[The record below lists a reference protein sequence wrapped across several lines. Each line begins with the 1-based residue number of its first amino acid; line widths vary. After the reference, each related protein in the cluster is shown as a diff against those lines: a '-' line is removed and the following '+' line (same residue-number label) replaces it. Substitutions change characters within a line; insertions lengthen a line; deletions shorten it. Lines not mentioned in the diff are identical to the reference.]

1 MIGLIGRAAASAPQ
15 FSYTTALRDSKLT
28 WDVATLKRF
37 LSAPTSVVPGTSM
50 LLAVPGESDRDNL
63 IAYFQGVSNQAAPA
77 ESSIVVPAS
86 STQSANW
93 RLDAPGRLHRINAN
107 SLPPAFATPSSRN
120 NASVVPKPSNATLA
134 VPPGFHVATFI
145 STLTGPRKM
154 LVAANGARLGA
165 VYRVGPDGSAQ
176 IIIDGKLVTV
186 PANTI
191 SIADGKLTTSL
202 TKSEVIALH

>member
-1 MIGLIGRAAASAPQ
+1 MLSQRPFFFKESLVKKSWLAMVMCAFILPAAA
-15 FSYTTALRDSKLT
+15 
-28 WDVATLKRF
+28 
-37 LSAPTSVVPGTSM
+37 
-50 LLAVPGESDRDNL
+50 
-63 IAYFQGVSNQAAPA
+63 QAAPDASAAQAAPVA
-77 ESSIVVPAS
+77 EK
-86 STQSANW
+86 
-93 RLDAPGRLHRINAN
+93 G
-107 SLPPAFATPSSRN
+107 
-120 NASVVPKPSNATLA
+120 
-134 VPPGFHVATFI
+134 
-145 STLTGPRKM
+145 KM